1 MPAYSRRWKNLR
13 DKTYR
18 NRKVALVQNGS
29 WAPSAG
35 RVMKEYLDKM
45 QGIEYIGELI
55 TIKTT
60 LTEEN
65 KAQLKAL
72 AELVHN
78 A

>member
-1 MPAYSRRWKNLR
+1 MHLR

-35 RVMKEYLDKM
+35 RVMKSYLDNM
-45 QGIEYIGELI
+45 QNIEYIGDLI
-55 TIKTT
+55 TIKTS

-72 AELVHN
+72 AEAVHN

>member
-1 MPAYSRRWKNLR
+1 M
-13 DKTYR
+13 
-18 NRKVALVQNGS
+18 QNGS
-29 WAPSAG
+29 WAPSAAK
-35 RVMKEYLDKM
+35 VMKEYLDGM
-45 QGIEYIGELI
+45 QGIEYIGDVI

-72 AELVHN
+72 AALVHG